1 MYPATR
7 SIFRRSGAA
16 LSTLA
21 GLSFI
26 LTACSIQPGVPGG
39 ASALPVELS
48 GELTSRSP
56 LNHND
61 GSRYQNFKVHLRGG
75 EAIKVVS
82 SGALKAPVLVL
93 LDGDGRPVA
102 GPASDRVVLIPE
114 RDGHYVLAVSG
125 ASDSAFG
132 PFRLKLEPVEVRNSG
147 ELQADTELVGV
158 IGSGSTGNN
167 YRLDVEEAA
176 RYELRLSSEAFDT
189 LLKVQGNGV
198 DVADDDG
205 GGGTNS
211 RLSMFLEPG
220 SYQVTA
226 VDYGGGAGGEYALA
240 VSRQAIPADLV
251 LSNGGMLQ
259 LGQSITGVATRQPLE
274 YRLELTKEGF
284 LRVDMSSEDV
294 DSYLELSG
302 NGIEAT
308 DDDGAGNKLD
318 ARLQLPL
325 PAGSYLLKAYAVDG
339 GSGLFTLQADL
350 LEASPAGAS
359 IRPGSMVYGSLEPG
373 GKQTTRL
380 HVTQAGSYRVELS
393 SSAFDAELRVRG
405 QNLDETDDDGA
416 GGSNALLTLNLQPGD
431 YEVISGSYAD
441 EGSGSYV
448 LAVSSVN

>member
-1 MYPATR
+1 MYSAIPMVLR
-7 SIFRRSGAA
+7 SPGAA

-21 GLSFI
+21 GLSFL

-48 GELTSRSP
+48 GELTSQSP

-75 EAIKVVS
+75 EAVKVTS
-82 SGALKAPVLVL
+82 SGALKAPVLIL
-93 LDGDGRPVA
+93 LDQDSRPVA

-114 RDGHYVLAVSG
+114 RDGQYLLAVSG

-132 PFRLKLEPVEVRNSG
+132 PFRLRLEQIEIRNDG
-147 ELQADTELVGV
+147 ALQPDSELVGV
-158 IGSGSTGNN
+158 IRSGSPGNH
-167 YRLDVEEAA
+167 YSLDVEEAA
-176 RYELRLSSEAFDT
+176 RYELRLSSDAFDT
-189 LLKVQGNGV
+189 LLKVHGGGLE
-198 DVADDDG
+198 VADDDG

-211 RLSMFLEPG
+211 RLSLFLEPG

-226 VDYGGGAGGEYALA
+226 VDYSGGAGGEYALA

-251 LSNGGMLQ
+251 LTNGGVLQ
-259 LGQSITGVATRQPLE
+259 LGEAITGVVSREALE
-274 YRLELTKEGF
+274 YSLELPREGF
-284 LRVDMSSEDV
+284 LRVDMRSEDV

-302 NGIEAT
+302 NGINAT

-318 ARLQLPL
+318 ARLQLPVQ
-325 PAGSYLLKAYAVDG
+325 AGSYTLKAYAVDG
-339 GSGLFTLQADL
+339 GSGLFTLQAEL
-350 LEASPAGAS
+350 LDARPAGDS
-359 IRPGSMVYGSLEPG
+359 IRPGNMVYGNLESG

-380 HVTQAGSYRVELS
+380 RVAEAGRYRVELS

-405 QNLDETDDDGA
+405 QNVDETDDDGA
-416 GGSNALLTLNLQPGD
+416 GGSNALLTLDLQPGD

-448 LAVSSVN
+448 LAVSSGN